1 MWTPWIDGDTVK
13 VRLRSDRSI
22 TNFGFNVDPKETR
35 ITLPQLDTILTTAS
49 ATLESGQNA
58 QVTVHVSSG
67 GTPVSGA
74 TVDILASNGSL
85 NPATGITDSNGD
97 FIATY
102 SASEVISQTAVTL
115 SAPAS
120 KDVIDNSGSSS
131 ITTIVN
137 PLDTN
142 LVESPHPYP
151 NSYDNTWTITE
162 PGADKIRIH
171 FSRL

>member
-22 TNFGFNVDPKETR
+22 TNFGFIVDQKETR
-35 ITLPQLDTILTTAS
+35 ITLPQLDTTLTTAS
-49 ATLESGQNA
+49 GTLESGQNT

-102 SASEVISQTAVTL
+102 SVSEVISQTAVTL
-115 SAPAS
+115 SATAS
-120 KDVIDNSGSSS
+120 KDVYNSGSSS
-131 ITTIVN
+131 ITIVVN

>member
-13 VRLRSDRSI
+13 VRLKSDRSI
-22 TNFGFNVDPKETR
+22 TNFGFIVDQKETR
-35 ITLPQLDTILTTAS
+35 ITLPQLDTTLTTAS
-49 ATLESGQNA
+49 GILESGQNT

-67 GTPVSGA
+67 WTPVSGA

-85 NPATGITDSNGD
+85 NPATGITDSNED

-120 KDVIDNSGSSS
+120 KDVYNSGSSS
-131 ITTIVN
+131 ITIVVN

-162 PGADKIRIH
+162 PDKIRIH
-171 FSRL
+171 F